1 MAKRYSKNRRK
12 SRKAIPLLLVLILAS
27 MLHTAIPKS
36 VLYDLKAAV
45 KSIMG
50 SLDGSFQ
57 GISAQQDAP
66 YEEVNGNVPCFADSD
81 YTTECFYELSELDHL
96 GRCGTAFAC
105 FGPET
110 LAEGERGSIGH
121 VRPSG
126 WHTIKYNGIV
136 DGNYL
141 YNRCHLLMWALS
153 GINDDEVGS

>member
-121 VRPSG
+121 VRPSD
-126 WHTIKYNGIV
+126 GIQ
-136 DGNYL
+136 
-141 YNRCHLLMWALS
+141 LS
-153 GINDDEVGS
+153 IMGSWTGTTFITAATCSCGPCPASMMMSGT